1 MVQQVI
7 QYSSIARTEDSSHN
21 FREKNEDKKTNIDA
35 TTMTGRGECKAFRT
49 NYGGEY
55 QYIFAERRND
65 DYSCHHC
72 VHFFVRTVNIIEKK
86 ESKSRY
92 LYFLDY
98 CHLIHVSRWL
108 YSAPTKPEVMG
119 EHL

>member
-1 MVQQVI
+1 MGNWSNVD
-7 QYSSIARTEDSSHN
+7 YSDYDCSIANIVRGEWYS
-21 FREKNEDKKTNIDA
+21 REKNEDKKTNIDA

-55 QYIFAERRND
+55 QYIFAERRGD

-86 ESKSRY
+86 ESK
-92 LYFLDY
+92 Y
-98 CHLIHVSRWL
+98 CCLIMFKLSYSYHRKGKKEVTSAVS
-108 YSAPTKPEVMG
+108 
-119 EHL
+119 